1 MNRIL
6 VCGPHAV
13 GKSLLVYTFS
23 KYLQHK
29 GVSVKTVHLDPAAK
43 RLSFVPDLDVRH
55 FFRGTD
61 SEETV
66 QKAVRDKT
74 FQDEVSSFKA
84 DVVLLDAPSGL
95 DWFLFSRLP
104 RFCDEAWL
112 VTAEPVT
119 ASLAKAVSDALGV
132 DALNVVNQRQRLTGQ
147 QKTLS
152 LFSLQTP
159 RQSHGVFVNAWER
172 EGFVELHQLALRKG

>member
-1 MNRIL
+1 MKRIL

-23 KYLQHK
+23 NYLKHK
-29 GVSVKTVHLDPAAK
+29 KVSAKIVHLDSAAK

-55 FFRGTD
+55 FFRGVD
-61 SEETV
+61 AFETV

-74 FQDEVSSFKA
+74 FQDEISALKA
-84 DVVLLDAPSGL
+84 QVVLLDAPSGL
-95 DWFLFSRLP
+95 DWILFGALP
-104 RFCDEAWL
+104 RFCDEGWL
-112 VTAEPVT
+112 VSAEPAT
-119 ASLAKAVSDALGV
+119 ASLTRAVSEALEV
-132 DALNVVNQRQRLTGQ
+132 DCLNVVNQRQRLSGQ

-172 EGFVELHQLALRKG
+172 EGFVELHQLALKRG